1 VVARTTPAG
10 LEWTS
15 VPRWPA
21 PVLPAAASYLACW
34 FGGQARRRVADLLAR
49 AGPRAPVTTG
59 DFPARWDAGTEAGL
73 ARLLGECR
81 TGVRIVLAGPEALVM
96 RAQALARQ
104 LGATAEELVLLAD
117 EAAGTQYAAGPAAR
131 RVFCV
136 GCRRPF
142 GVAAALGDVVTCPGC
157 GAALTVD
164 QRFSRPHA
172 AYFGWP
178 SGLDLHH

>member
-1 VVARTTPAG
+1 MTG
-10 LEWTS
+10 DDLEWTS
-15 VPRWPA
+15 VPRWRVPA
-21 PVLPAAASYLACW
+21 LPAAASYLGCW
-34 FGGQARRRVADLLAR
+34 FGDR
-49 AGPRAPVTTG
+49 AGHRVMKLLDSAASDIPVTTAA
-59 DFPARWDAGTEAGL
+59 FPARWDAMAEAGL

-81 TGVRIVLAGPEALVM
+81 TGVRIVLAGPEAVVM

-117 EAAGTQYAAGPAAR
+117 EATETQYATGPEER

-136 GCRRPF
+136 TCRRPF
-142 GVAAALGDVVTCPGC
+142 EAVAALGELVTCPGC